1 MQFEFAIGD
10 KAGSISL
17 NPVSGR
23 EGYISI
29 HALAELQDN
38 LGTAEG
44 ELLKESFDDLI
55 RNTPQTTLAAQRV
68 KLLFGKAGSRVSGLS
83 LCD

>member
-1 MQFEFAIGD
+1 LQFEFAIGD

-29 HALAELQDN
+29 YALAELQDN
-38 LGTAEG
+38 LSTEG

-55 RNTPQTTLAAQRV
+55 RKTPQTTLAAQRV
-68 KLLFGKAGSRVSGLS
+68 KPLFGKAGSRVSGLS